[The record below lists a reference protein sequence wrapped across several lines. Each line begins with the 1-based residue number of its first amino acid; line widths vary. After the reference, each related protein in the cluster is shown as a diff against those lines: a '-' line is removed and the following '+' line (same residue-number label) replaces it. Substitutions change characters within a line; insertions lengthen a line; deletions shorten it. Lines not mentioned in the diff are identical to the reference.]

1 MVVDFVRQ
9 AGMTTKFKIP
19 RKKVV
24 RINSETATMLQE
36 VAAGAN
42 EEFGVE

>member
-1 MVVDFVRQ
+1 MVVDSCLAGGPVREVHD
-9 AGMTTKFKIP
+9 AVKKI
-19 RKKVV
+19 V
-24 RINSETATMLQE
+24 RINAEIATMLQE